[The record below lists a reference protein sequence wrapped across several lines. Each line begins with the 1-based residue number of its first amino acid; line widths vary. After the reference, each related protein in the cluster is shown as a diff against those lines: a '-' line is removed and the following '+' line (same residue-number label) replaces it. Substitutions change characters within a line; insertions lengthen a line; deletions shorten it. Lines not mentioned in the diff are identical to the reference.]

1 MAPGP
6 RRRGLRGKGPTP
18 PATARTGHPAARRAA
33 AQEAAKARARAVRQA
48 ADAPEWVLGRNP
60 VLECLR
66 AKVPAVE
73 LLVASGV
80 EADERVA
87 ESVRIAGNVGVPITE
102 VARFELDRRS
112 SGAPHQGIG
121 LRVRPYEYRH
131 PDDLLTEAENSGRP
145 ALFVA
150 LDHISDPRNLG
161 AVVRSTAAFGGH
173 GVLLPNRRS
182 ASLTAIAWRTSAG
195 AAARLPVAQAPNLA
209 RSLKQ
214 WQERGLLLV
223 GLDAEGDT
231 SLDDFTGADPLALV
245 VGSEGK
251 GLSRL
256 VRESCDLVVSIPM
269 SGQVESLN
277 VSVATGVVLAEIA
290 RQRRNQR

>member
-1 MAPGP
+1 MAGP
-6 RRRGLRGKGPTP
+6 KRRGLRGKGPTP
-18 PATARTGHPAARRAA
+18 PASLRTGHPAARRAA
-33 AQEAAKARARAVRQA
+33 AQEAAAKSRARAVKQA

-60 VLECLR
+60 VFECLR

-73 LLVASGV
+73 LLVAAGI
-80 EADERVA
+80 EADERVS
-87 ESVRIAGNVGVPITE
+87 ESVRLAGNAGIPVTE

-112 SGAPHQGIG
+112 SGAPHQGVG
-121 LRVRPYEYRH
+121 LRVKPYEYRH
-131 PDDLLTEAENSGRP
+131 PDDLLVEAEDSGRP
-145 ALFVA
+145 ALMVA

-161 AVVRSTAAFGGH
+161 AVVRSAAAFGGH
-173 GVLLPNRRS
+173 GVLVPNRRS

-195 AAARLPVAQAPNLA
+195 AAARLPVAQAPNLT
-209 RSLKQ
+209 RSLKE
-214 WQERGLLLV
+214 WQDRGLLLV

-231 SLDDFTGADPLALV
+231 SLDDFVGTEPLALV

-256 VRESCDLVVSIPM
+256 VRESCDIVVSIPM

-290 RQRRNQR
+290 RQRRSAR